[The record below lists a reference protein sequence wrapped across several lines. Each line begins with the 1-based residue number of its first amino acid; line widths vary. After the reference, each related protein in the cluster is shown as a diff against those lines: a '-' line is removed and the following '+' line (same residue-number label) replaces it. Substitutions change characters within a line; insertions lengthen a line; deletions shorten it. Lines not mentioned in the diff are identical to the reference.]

1 MQERE
6 EGGVQRARGA
16 VEKRVEGVG
25 KGRGKRRGQSEQG
38 L

>member
-1 MQERE
+1 MGAKKGKRVGCRE
-6 EGGVQRARGA
+6 LG
-16 VEKRVEGVG
+16 VEGVG

>member
-1 MQERE
+1 M
-6 EGGVQRARGA
+6 QRARGA
-16 VEKRVEGVG
+16 AEKRVEGVG

>member
-1 MQERE
+1 MGAKKGKRV
-6 EGGVQRARGA
+6 GCSRGA
-16 VEKRVEGVG
+16 AEKRVEGVG